1 MYPLP
6 SPSHNGN
13 ILQNYNTKKKKKTI
27 IQYHKQDI
35 DRIIDLLQISP
46 VLPVLIY
53 VYVCVC
59 VCVFS
64 SVQCYYM

>member
-1 MYPLP
+1 MVTSY
-6 SPSHNGN
+6 
-13 ILQNYNTKKKKKTI
+13 KTI